1 MQEYTVKVSDNG
13 DKEWYQNGM
22 RHRLDGPAWE
32 EADGSKSWW
41 QNDDL
46 HRLDGPAI
54 EEANGTMYW
63 YIDGKELTEEEFNNF
78 RGETISDRMK
88 RLEDLYDCLAKLS
101 KWDYKELASAVNDE
115 VDKLPRYGT
124 TD

>member
-1 MQEYTVKVSDNG
+1 MEEYTVKVNDFG
-13 DKEWYQNGM
+13 TKLWYQNDKL
-22 RHRLDGPAWE
+22 HRLDGPAIE
-32 EADGSKSWW
+32 QTNGSKFWY
-41 QNDDL
+41 QNDKR